1 MRTKL
6 KAIGKETR
14 NRYHAT
20 VGRMGIKSNEFKG
33 FPERTILLKNVVNV
47 DTGEVVTDHLW
58 FTVGKTL
65 KNLKLKEGDEIT
77 FNARVGTY
85 RKGYIDKTTDYK
97 LNYMTKIEVKSIDR
111 ELNAGEI
118 TSDTEPSFEEL
129 WKAQKNVQ
137 TVISSRVVRA
147 TQP

>member
-1 MRTKL
+1 MRVAL

-33 FPERTILLKNVVNV
+33 FPERTILLKNVVNIN
-47 DTGEVVTDHLW
+47 TGDVITDHLW

-65 KNLKLKEGDEIT
+65 KNLKLKEGDEIR

-85 RKGYIDKTTDYK
+85 RKGYKYKKTDYK
-97 LNYMTKIEVKSIDR
+97 LNYMTKIEVKRLDR
-111 ELNAGEI
+111 ELNAEEI

-129 WKAQKNVQ
+129 WKAQERKRQ
-137 TVISSRVVRA
+137 EREEYEY
-147 TQP
+147 TQNY

>member
-1 MRTKL
+1 M
-6 KAIGKETR
+6 
-14 NRYHAT
+14 
-20 VGRMGIKSNEFKG
+20 
-33 FPERTILLKNVVNV
+33 NV

-77 FNARVGTY
+77 FYARVGTY

-97 LNYMTKIEVKSIDR
+97 LNYMTKIEVKSLDR

-137 TVISSRVVRA
+137 TIISSRVVRA